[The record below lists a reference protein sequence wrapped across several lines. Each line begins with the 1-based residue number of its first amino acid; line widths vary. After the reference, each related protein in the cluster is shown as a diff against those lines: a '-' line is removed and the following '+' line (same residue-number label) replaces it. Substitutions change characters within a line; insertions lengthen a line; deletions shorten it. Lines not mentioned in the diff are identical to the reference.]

1 MGRKESNQS
10 KSCTGTFYYR
20 SIAQVIDQVRVFR
33 EHMYG
38 FEADHAVQDALRHR
52 IREMNSQDIHVLA
65 SQHEINY
72 QKMSGTGITGAF
84 RKMKEKL
91 QAK

>member
-1 MGRKESNQS
+1 MFLIPFCAYDFS
-10 KSCTGTFYYR
+10 R
-20 SIAQVIDQVRVFR
+20 SIAQVIDQVRIFR

-38 FEADHAVQDALRHR
+38 FEAHHAFQDSIRHR
-52 IREMNSQDIHVLA
+52 IREMNAQDIHLLA

-72 QKMSGTGITGAF
+72 QKMSGSGITGAF
-84 RKMKEKL
+84 RKMKGKL